1 MREVCK
7 SGAVVAAVVAVLEKQ
22 SKRGNRGSPPPQNNT
37 RKLPEYTTNNSRAEN
52 RREQDGNDQRSE
64 NFELAVR
71 DFNSVAKDVEKAFSP
86 SFPPRKNC
94 LTIDLRSE
102 EDGEDKFRCVPC
114 FFPSISVRLTCHFYQ
129 GTKFGFRKI
138 LGGTF
143 DGGGLRGGAGY

>member
-22 SKRGNRGSPPPQNNT
+22 SKQGEQCSPPARNKS
-37 RKLPEYTTNNSRAEN
+37 RKLAENTTNNSQLKN
-52 RREQDGNDQRSE
+52 RSEQDVVDRRSH

-71 DFNSVAKDVEKAFSP
+71 DFNSVVEDVEKAFSP

-102 EDGEDKFRCVPC
+102 EDSAEEEVKFRCVPYH
-114 FFPSISVRLTCHFYQ
+114 FFLVF
-129 GTKFGFRKI
+129 
-138 LGGTF
+138 
-143 DGGGLRGGAGY
+143 